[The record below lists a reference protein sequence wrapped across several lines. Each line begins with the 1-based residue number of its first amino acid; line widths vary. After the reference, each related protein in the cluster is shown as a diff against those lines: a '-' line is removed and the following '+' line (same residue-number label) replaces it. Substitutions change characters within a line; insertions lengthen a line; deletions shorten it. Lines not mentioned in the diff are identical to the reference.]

1 AGIMVN
7 PYDVEGLAKAMHE
20 VLTNESLR
28 KELSKRGLERTKLF
42 SWRKTAEETWKVYEE
57 VYYGK

>member
-1 AGIMVN
+1 
-7 PYDVEGLAKAMHE
+7 E
-20 VLTNESLR
+20 VLTDESLR
-28 KELSKRGLERTKLF
+28 KELSKKGLKRAKLF